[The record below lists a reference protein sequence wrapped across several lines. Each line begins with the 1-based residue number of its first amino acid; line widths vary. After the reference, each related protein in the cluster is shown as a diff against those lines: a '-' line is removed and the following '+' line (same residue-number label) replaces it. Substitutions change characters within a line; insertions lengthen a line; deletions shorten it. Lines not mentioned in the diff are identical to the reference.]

1 MDQFQALLQMIIQG
15 ISVGGVYTLAALGF
29 VLIYKATRVLNFA
42 QGHLLM
48 LGAYLYFFFTVELRL
63 NPFIAI
69 AMSSIVATILGFSIE
84 KFLLR
89 RMLGEPLLS
98 IIMLTLALTY
108 VIRGFVHMAW
118 GGQYL
123 ALRGRTIF
131 PEGALAIGFI
141 RLGYSY
147 LGGLFLSLTIVF
159 LFALFFLKTRTGIA
173 MRAVA
178 NDQQAAFTV
187 GINVFRIFALS
198 WAISSVVAVLGGVVF
213 ANIYSGVNVN
223 FESVGIKVFP
233 VVIIGGLDSIPGAI
247 VGGFIL
253 GVLESLGKLYLNPIL
268 GGNFHEVFPLLIM
281 LAILLIRPY
290 GLFGTE
296 EIERL

>member
-1 MDQFQALLQMIIQG
+1 MDQLHILLQILAQG
-15 ISVGGVYTLAALGF
+15 VSIGGVYALVALGF

-42 QGHLLM
+42 QGHLVL
-48 LGAYLYFFFTVELRL
+48 LGAYLYFFFAVELNL
-63 NPFIAI
+63 NPLLAIAI
-69 AMSSIVATILGFSIE
+69 SSAIAAVIGFSIE
-84 KFLLR
+84 RFLLR
-89 RMLGEPLLS
+89 KMLGEPLLS
-98 IIMLTLALTY
+98 VVMLTLALTY
-108 VIRGFVHMAW
+108 IIRGSVQILW

-123 ALRGRTIF
+123 ALEGKTIF
-131 PEGALAIGFI
+131 PNEALILGPI
-141 RLGYSY
+141 RLGYPY
-147 LGGLFLSLTIVF
+147 VGGLAASLIIVDVF
-159 LFALFFLKTRTGIA
+159 TVFFLKTRTGIA

-178 NDQQAAFTV
+178 NDQQAAFAV

-213 ANIYSGVNVN
+213 ANIFCGVNIN

-233 VVIIGGLDSIPGAI
+233 AVIIGGLDSVPGAI
-247 VGGFIL
+247 VGGFLL
-253 GVLESLGKLYLNPIL
+253 GILESIAKLYLNPVF

-281 LAILLIRPY
+281 LAVLLIKPY